1 LEPFSQEAELKK
13 SKAVCE
19 QALSALPS
27 RTAEIE
33 RILADAPG
41 GREADEERA
50 NIQTLSALAGN
61 LTAEKQW
68 VSAVARLKAALDV
81 AGEER
86 RMRRKETGGIEALEG
101 ETSCLN
107 G

>member
-1 LEPFSQEAELKK
+1 MLFSQEAELKK
-13 SKAVCE
+13 SKTVCE
-19 QALSALPS
+19 QALLALPS

-50 NIQTLSALAGN
+50 KIQTISALAGN
-61 LTAEKQW
+61 LTADKQW
-68 VSAVARLKAALDV
+68 GSAVTRLKAALDV

-86 RMRRKETGGIEALEG
+86 RMRKKEKGGIEALEG
-101 ETSCLN
+101 EVSCAD